1 MNPKQILYW
10 ANVLLKP
17 FGSMSGGKYALKESF
32 DIQGLIERKNSR
44 GKFFMDRE
52 NKLKQVLLSEN
63 LFIDEELGIVR
74 TKKNRNEDI
83 DTSLVDVGISMG

>member
-1 MNPKQILYW
+1 MNEIFNLSKSRTINDEMNPRQILCW

-17 FGSMSGGKYALKESF
+17 FGCVIRSMGGEKYALKELF

-52 NKLKQVLLSEN
+52 NKLKQALPS
-63 LFIDEELGIVR
+63 
-74 TKKNRNEDI
+74 
-83 DTSLVDVGISMG
+83 